1 MASPPPYTQ
10 LHEEQD
16 VEAAI
21 QQVRLALVV
30 PDERSMAPITNSSSS
45 QHETNEQSSHDDR
58 PPTPTENDKFPDEAP
73 PPYQTD
79 SDLPPYPP
87 DYQEQLQASLEEK
100 LIRVGLLNES
110 EFRNDE
116 NRLGGDIVF
125 ILAFII
131 AFIFNWIGFLF
142 AYCLSITVAGRYG
155 ALAGFGASMVKWS
168 LIAMY
173 SDCCT
178 PYMQSAVCLLAA
190 LIFCGILI
198 FFRGIFLYMKAKAYF
213 YSGRNGNI
221 RFVYWRPE

>member
-10 LHEEQD
+10 LVEDQN
-16 VEAAI
+16 VEAPL

-30 PDERSMAPITNSSSS
+30 PEDETM
-45 QHETNEQSSHDDR
+45 
-58 PPTPTENDKFPDEAP
+58 PTTH
-73 PPYQTD
+73 QT
-79 SDLPPYPP
+79 P
-87 DYQEQLQASLEEK
+87 QT
-100 LIRVGLLNES
+100 V
-110 EFRNDE
+110 
-116 NRLGGDIVF
+116 
-125 ILAFII
+125 

>member
-1 MASPPPYTQ
+1 MASPPPYTP
-10 LHEEQD
+10 LPENQD
-16 VEAAI
+16 VEAAM

-30 PDERSMAPITNSSSS
+30 PDDNAASNSTAMQGSDGPGGRASA
-45 QHETNEQSSHDDR
+45 DDR
-58 PPTPTENDKFPDEAP
+58 PPSPTEDDKFPDEAP
-73 PPYQTD
+73 PPYHTD

>member
-10 LHEEQD
+10 LVEDQN
-16 VEAAI
+16 VEAPL

-30 PDERSMAPITNSSSS
+30 PEDETMPTTHQTPQTENNS
-45 QHETNEQSSHDDR
+45 QEQSTLPPADDG
-58 PPTPTENDKFPDEAP
+58 KFPDEAP
-73 PPYQTD
+73 PPYHVD
-79 SDLPPYPP
+79 ADLPPYPP
-87 DYQEQLQASLEEK
+87 NYEEQLQASLEEK
-100 LIRVGLLNES
+100 LIRVGLLSES

-116 NRLGGDIVF
+116 NRLGGDVVF